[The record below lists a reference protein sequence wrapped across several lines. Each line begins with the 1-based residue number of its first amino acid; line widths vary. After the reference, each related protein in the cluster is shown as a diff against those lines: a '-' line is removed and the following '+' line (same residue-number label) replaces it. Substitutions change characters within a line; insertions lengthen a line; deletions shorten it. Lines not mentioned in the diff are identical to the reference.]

1 MDQKNGKRG
10 IKSDH
15 RVFDIVE
22 LIQERDRIGVT
33 AIADELGIAK
43 STAHAHLATLE
54 ERGYVVNEGGAYR
67 IGLQFL
73 HHGIY
78 ARNYNRLYPRA
89 KEKITH
95 LAQETDERVWC
106 QVEENGMCYYLCGAE
121 GKHPVNPPVQVGEC
135 VHLHTIA
142 AGKAILAHLP
152 EERVETIIDRHGLP
166 EKTKYTITDRE
177 ELFASLADIR
187 DRGYAFNEEESL
199 RGLNAVGAPI
209 QGPNDG
215 VLGALSISGPAN
227 RLQGE
232 KFRRDLPELLLG
244 ATNELEINI
253 AHS

>member
-1 MDQKNGKRG
+1 MSQKNGKCG

-15 RVFDIVE
+15 RMFNIIE
-22 LIQERDRIGVT
+22 LVQERDRIGVT
-33 AIADELGIAK
+33 SIADELGIAK
-43 STAHAHLATLE
+43 STAHAHLSALE

-73 HHGIY
+73 RHGIY

-89 KEKITH
+89 KNKITH
-95 LAQETDERVWC
+95 LAQETDERAWC

-121 GKHPVNPPVQVGEC
+121 GKHPVNPPVRVGEC

-142 AGKAILAHLP
+142 AGKVILAHLP
-152 EERVETIIDRHGLP
+152 QERVESIIDRHGLP
-166 EKTKYTITDRE
+166 AKTKYTITERE

-209 QGPNDG
+209 QGSNG
-215 VLGALSISGPAN
+215 EILGALSISGPAN

-232 KFRRDLPELLLG
+232 KFQDDLPELLLG